1 MSGRYPALRPYA
13 RGDVIA
19 MTAAEST
26 EFDQRA
32 IEELGVPQPV
42 LMENAGR
49 SAALLPHKLFPSGR
63 VVGVIGAGNN
73 GGDALV
79 LLRTLQAWGRDVH
92 GVLVAERTIE
102 KPLLHDWFVPLTP
115 DSDLEEE
122 SWAELLGSAEVLVD
136 GVLGTGVDGAPRERQ
151 TQAIKLINGTSCPVV
166 AIDVPSGIDPTTG
179 RVPGIAVRA
188 DVTVSFGAAK
198 VGCLLHP
205 ARSFVG
211 RLVTVEIA
219 FPPCRKGDSEALVV
233 TPAWAHARAPLRSGD
248 IHKKAVGSVSVVAG
262 QVGMAGAA

>member
-49 SAALLPHKLFPSGR
+49 SAALLLDKLFPSGR

-136 GVLGTGVDGAPRERQ
+136 GVLG
-151 TQAIKLINGTSCPVV
+151 S
-166 AIDVPSGIDPTTG
+166 S
-179 RVPGIAVRA
+179 
-188 DVTVSFGAAK
+188 
-198 VGCLLHP
+198 
-205 ARSFVG
+205 
-211 RLVTVEIA
+211 
-219 FPPCRKGDSEALVV
+219 
-233 TPAWAHARAPLRSGD
+233 
-248 IHKKAVGSVSVVAG
+248 
-262 QVGMAGAA
+262 